1 MFPEPLSLR
10 RATKMTSNILRR
22 VSITVITILSLVII
36 FHLLILSGVI
46 PYAIVWGGRLTG
58 TNEMITFEAISIV
71 LNMMMI
77 VIVAQ
82 HSGLLRLP
90 VKAIVSRIGVWIMVL
105 LFALNTVGNLMSVNE
120 TERMIFT
127 PLTLILSVLCLAL
140 ALGKRA

>member
-46 PYAIVWGGRLTG
+46 PYAIVWGGRLTS